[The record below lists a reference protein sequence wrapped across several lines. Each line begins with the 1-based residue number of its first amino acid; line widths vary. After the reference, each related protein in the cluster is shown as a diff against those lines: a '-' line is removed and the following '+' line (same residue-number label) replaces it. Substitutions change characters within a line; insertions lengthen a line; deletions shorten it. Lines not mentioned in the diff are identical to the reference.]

1 MKRSRGLFVDDDD
14 EDDDEEV
21 PNSQSQNE
29 IASDLHNA
37 NSDVDD
43 AVEDL
48 LALGDDPPSQPVA
61 AAEAPVPAPRARSP
75 AGSLADFTE
84 MPDSAIFD
92 QDFPMFLRR
101 DVDLVPASLR
111 NDGINKF
118 ELPLDIVEDAQGVIR
133 VPDEHVRTMDGVAK
147 CLQLIPRDDLSF
159 YTQPADG
166 FPMTFLA
173 RSVLLYFFPM
183 LSLD

>member
-1 MKRSRGLFVDDDD
+1 MKRCRDLFGDDDDDD

-29 IASDLHNA
+29 AAESQSSDRRVNASA
-37 NSDVDD
+37 DVDE

-48 LALGDDPPSQPVA
+48 LALGDDAAPPVA
-61 AAEAPVPAPRARSP
+61 AAAPPNAGNGPRSP
-75 AGSLADFTE
+75 SGSLADFTDV
-84 MPDSAIFD
+84 PDSAIFD
-92 QDFPMFLRR
+92 QGFPMYLRR

-111 NDGINKF
+111 NDGIVKF
-118 ELPLDIVEDAQGVIR
+118 DLPLDIVEDVQGVIR

-147 CLQLIPRDDLSF
+147 CLQLIPRDDMSF

-173 RSVLLYFFPM
+173 R
-183 LSLD
+183 

>member
-14 EDDDEEV
+14 EDDDEEEEV
-21 PNSQSQNE
+21 PNSQSQGGVA
-29 IASDLHNA
+29 ASQSSVRHNSNA
-37 NSDVDD
+37 DIDDTVDD
-43 AVEDL
+43 I
-48 LALGDDPPSQPVA
+48 LALGDDATPSSA
-61 AAEAPVPAPRARSP
+61 AAAAPAGTARRAQSP
-75 AGSLADFTE
+75 SGSLADFTDR
-84 MPDSAIFD
+84 PDRAVFD
-92 QDFPMFLRR
+92 QGFPMFLRR

-111 NDGINKF
+111 NDGIDKF
-118 ELPLDIVEDAQGVIR
+118 NLPLDIVEDTQGVIR

-173 RSVLLYFFPM
+173 R
-183 LSLD
+183 

>member
-14 EDDDEEV
+14 EDDDEEEV
-21 PNSQSQNE
+21 PNSQSQSGVP
-29 IASDLHNA
+29 ASQSSARH

-43 AVEDL
+43 TVDDI
-48 LALGDDPPSQPVA
+48 LALGGDATPASA
-61 AAEAPVPAPRARSP
+61 AAAAPAGGTARRAQSP
-75 AGSLADFTE
+75 SGSLADFTE
-84 MPDSAIFD
+84 RPESAVFD
-92 QDFPMFLRR
+92 QGFPMFLRR

-118 ELPLDIVEDAQGVIR
+118 ELPLEIVEDVQGVIR
-133 VPDEHVRTMDGVAK
+133 VTDEHVRTMDGVAK

-173 RSVLLYFFPM
+173 R
-183 LSLD
+183 